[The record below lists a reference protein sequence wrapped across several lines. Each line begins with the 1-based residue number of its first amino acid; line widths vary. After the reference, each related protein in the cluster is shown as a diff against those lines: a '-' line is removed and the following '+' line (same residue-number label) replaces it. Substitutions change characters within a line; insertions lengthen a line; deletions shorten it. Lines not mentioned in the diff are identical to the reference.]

1 MWTAEITVEFVPLPP
16 EKAEAYW
23 AAMKYFA
30 DLMYGYM
37 LEEAI
42 ESSIN
47 QNEAQK

>member
-16 EKAEAYW
+16 EKEAAYW

-37 LEEAI
+37 LEELI
-42 ESSIN
+42 DSSIDH
-47 QNEAQK
+47 NEAQK